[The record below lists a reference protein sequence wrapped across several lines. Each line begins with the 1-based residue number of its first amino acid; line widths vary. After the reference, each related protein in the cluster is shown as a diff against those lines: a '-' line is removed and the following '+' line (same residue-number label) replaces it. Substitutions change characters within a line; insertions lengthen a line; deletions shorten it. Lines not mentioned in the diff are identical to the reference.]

1 MAVSSIGKI
10 GSRVAENS
18 FDPILSKVS
27 FCGRAAQRLDRT
39 ASRME
44 HFYPYH
50 AARADLLRRIHQ
62 REDAADAYRRAL
74 ALCGNP
80 AEPPICSAAWLR
92 MAGEW

>member
-1 MAVSSIGKI
+1 
-10 GSRVAENS
+10 
-18 FDPILSKVS
+18 
-27 FCGRAAQRLDRT
+27 
-39 ASRME
+39 ME

-62 REDAADAYRRAL
+62 REDAVDAYRPAL

-80 AEPPICSAAWLR
+80 PEPPICSAAWLR